1 MLTVSLARMRV
12 NHCCSC
18 PVAVVHCVWLVA
30 SANVFLKSAAQKFC
44 SLPIAI
50 GSRHSTV
57 NLLTGTAGLCNS
69 VPELF
74 CSTRLPFCY
83 PIFARAYFSLMLV
96 LEALL
101 IVADL
106 YTPWLS
112 LLFVSLALQA
122 VRLAI
127 SRQRKDLAK
136 RRRNPYRGRVVVS
149 LQSLL

>member
-1 MLTVSLARMRV
+1 MLTVILARMRV

-18 PVAVVHCVWLVA
+18 HAAVVHCVWLVA
-30 SANVFLKSAAQKFC
+30 SANVCLKSAAQKFC
-44 SLPIAI
+44 SVPIAI

-57 NLLTGTAGLCNS
+57 NLLTGTAGLPDS

-74 CSTRLPFCY
+74 CSTGLPFCY

-101 IVADL
+101 NVADL

-112 LLFVSLALQA
+112 LFFVSVALRA
-122 VRLAI
+122 VRPAI
-127 SRQRKDLAK
+127 SRQRRHSAK
-136 RRRNPYRGRVVVS
+136 RRWNPYPRRVVVS